1 MCRRAPRAER
11 TSVDILIVDDD
22 HETLQLLKSFLENE
36 GHAAAT
42 ADRASAALDAV
53 QRKMPQLVLLDVL
66 LPDRQGLEVLK
77 ILKARHPSLAVV
89 MMTGFK
95 EADVVL
101 EAFRQGARDCLFK
114 PLNLE
119 YLKTTVIGRLAH
131 S

>member
-1 MCRRAPRAER
+1 M
-11 TSVDILIVDDD
+11 DILIVDDD
-22 HETLQLLKSFLENE
+22 HETLQMLKSFLENE

-53 QRKMPQLVLLDVL
+53 RRKTPQLVLLDVL
-66 LPDRQGLEVLK
+66 LPDQQGLEVLK
-77 ILKARHPSLAVV
+77 ILKTRHPSLAVV

-114 PLNLE
+114 PLNLD
-119 YLKTTVIGRLAH
+119 YLKTNVIGRLAH